1 MTGSAKIKGDAAER
15 DAAAILSDLLG
26 YPVRRQLGAGRLDDV
41 GDLSGVP
48 DTVVQVAWWPS
59 DTLRAVRDKPLEAER
74 QRERAGATFAATM
87 VRLVGGVWRV
97 VLLPEQF
104 AVLHREAT
112 SAEALAQPEEKP

>member
-1 MTGSAKIKGDAAER
+1 VTGSAKTKGDSAER
-15 DAAAILSDLLG
+15 DAAAILADLLG

-41 GDLSGVP
+41 GDLDGVP

-59 DTLRAVRDKPLEAER
+59 NVLRAVRDKPLDAER
-74 QRERAGATFAATM
+74 QRERAGTTFAATM

-104 AVLHREAT
+104 AALHREA
-112 SAEALAQPEEKP
+112 LAPPEQEKL